1 MEKGKSLSVGLLVEL
16 AEGRRQG
23 LTHEENA
30 RLHGVAY
37 STSKYAQRWCE
48 KMRRTAEAYLKT
60 QSLRSIRTYRSEL
73 SLDVAESLS
82 LQEGCAS
89 HGWTPGKYR
98 MLEYACR
105 SGLLERL
112 ERELSGRGPDEAE
125 KEMAERRRKA
135 TTLTELERALEAAR
149 AENEYLRCENAY
161 LKKRW
166 SWRAVRCPLRGAG
179 VGAVGEGGEGA
190 PRGASAGAAAAGV
203 GDEPQ
208 HVLPPGG
215 VSAPQGGGPQGGRAD
230 SGGVLRQRRGVR
242 LQGRRGKPKQGN
254 HYQTVRKY
262 IRRMAKLEKAISQQQ
277 GIAGRAG
284 TCLLIYCQSS
294 TLSVCQIIRYL
305 TFSWKTVSLY

>member
-1 MEKGKSLSVGLLVEL
+1 MEKGKSLSVELLVKL

-48 KMRRTAEAYLKT
+48 KMWRTAEAYLKT

-125 KEMAERRRKA
+125 KEMAERKRKA
-135 TTLTELERALEAAR
+135 TTLTELERALEAAW

-161 LKKRW
+161 LKKKME
-166 SWRAVRCPLRGAG
+166 L
-179 VGAVGEGGEGA
+179 EGR
-190 PRGASAGAAAAGV
+190 PV
-203 GDEPQ
+203 P
-208 HVLPPGG
+208 PPG
-215 VSAPQGGGPQGGRAD
+215 SRGGR
-230 SGGVLRQRRGVR
+230 RR
-242 LQGRRGKPKQGN
+242 
-254 HYQTVRKY
+254 
-262 IRRMAKLEKAISQQQ
+262 
-277 GIAGRAG
+277 
-284 TCLLIYCQSS
+284 
-294 TLSVCQIIRYL
+294 
-305 TFSWKTVSLY
+305 